1 MRIWNVRFI
10 IFFIIISIAVALYG
24 YFVKQEE
31 LNAVFIARIFF
42 TGCITTLI
50 YFIVVRR
57 NEKKISQKD

>member
-1 MRIWNVRFI
+1 MRIWNVRFVV
-10 IFFIIISIAVALYG
+10 FFFIISIAVMLYG
-24 YFVKQEE
+24 IFVKQEE
-31 LNAVFIARIFF
+31 LNAIFVARVFF